1 MSELLFILRSVL
13 YAMHRSVWL
22 VFTVVCT
29 LSIST
34 TEASYIMYS
43 ELGKSNHSESEM
55 EEKGGDVPDSEI

>member
-1 MSELLFILRSVL
+1 
-13 YAMHRSVWL
+13 MHRSVWL
-22 VFTVVCT
+22 VFAVVCT

-43 ELGKSNHSESEM
+43 ELGKSNHSDSEM